1 MGEGQSQDPA
11 RQPAEEEVEGRTE
24 TSAQL
29 SEGSP
34 ERSTGLLGKSPQ
46 QATASGHPRLQAQTG
61 PGPPGDPLGD
71 PPDRYFFV
79 EQLSL
84 RATEGQEGP
93 CVRPWAWLSAEVSTA
108 GWQEGGYCWGGGAE
122 CRPMALGRGRQ
133 VRPSSHPTEARESP
147 QGAIYPQVSSTGP

>member
-11 RQPAEEEVEGRTE
+11 RQPAEEVEGRTE

-29 SEGSP
+29 SVDSP

-46 QATASGHPRLQAQTG
+46 QATASGHPRLQAQMG

-71 PPDRYFFV
+71 PPGRCFFV

-108 GWQEGGYCWGGGAE
+108 GWQEGGYWWGGWGGVQAH
-122 CRPMALGRGRQ
+122 GTGKGQ
-133 VRPSSHPTEARESP
+133 TGEAQLP
-147 QGAIYPQVSSTGP
+147 PH